1 MAERLVL
8 CGPVDKPDCEAGDCL
23 RLDLSGADD
32 NVTLRIQDISRRMVA
47 GVPDLLTD
55 LLEVAAYVYS
65 ADAATKRGGDIMRGL
80 GRDWRRQFRFVIP
93 VREPDVWNRRDV
105 NDALTGVLGFL
116 TEDDYQFEF
125 VPHAGAPGFDSYLD
139 FGDQDLSGFTPDE
152 VILFSGGLDSLAGAV
167 EDTVGN
173 GKNAVLVSHHSAT
186 KVYAKQKELI
196 QEFRKKA
203 AGRLLHLPVKVVKE
217 KALGHEFTLRS
228 RSFLFASLAAV
239 VARMLGNNQIKFFEN
254 SVVSLNFPIA
264 AQVVGT
270 RATRT
275 THPQVMAGF
284 AGFFST
290 LLGEEIAVEN
300 PYLWKTKAEVVKI
313 LDDHGCG
320 DLIRGSVSCSR
331 VHKMT
336 KYKTHCG
343 ACSQCIDRRFGTL
356 GAGLEAH
363 DPEEMYEVWLL
374 EDGRNKDEDRTMA
387 EAYVKTASDIRQM
400 TDLGFLSKYAGELS
414 RVVQHLPGA
423 QDDNAKRVIDLF
435 KRHAKTVFT
444 VMKDGVESHADEL
457 LNHSIPANSL
467 LMMAISPSGGLGI
480 TVEPKMINPASSGEE
495 SVEENDRE
503 AIDYSRTSEIRIAVD
518 EDAEQVLVEGLAP
531 LTGPKTFQLVKILSD
546 QYLEDQGDKKAP
558 ENYRCKDKYN
568 FADELGIEEPTLRR
582 QVSRIR
588 KKVHTGYQGNFGL
601 PLSQDAFIEN
611 VHGRGYRINPAVR
624 VLAPSEIGQQ

>member
-8 CGPVDKPDCEAGDCL
+8 CGPVDRPDRAAGDCL

-47 GVPDLLTD
+47 EVSNLHTD

-65 ADAATKRGGDIMRGL
+65 ADAATKRDGDIMRGL

-93 VREPDVWNRRDV
+93 VREPDTWNRQDV
-105 NDALTGVLGFL
+105 IDALTGVLGFL

-125 VPHAGAPGFDSYLD
+125 VAHAGAPSFDTYLD
-139 FGDQDLSGFTPDE
+139 FGDQDVSGFTPDA

-167 EDTVGN
+167 EDVVGN
-173 GKNAVLVSHHSAT
+173 GKNAVLVSHHSST

-196 QEFRKKA
+196 EELRKKA
-203 AGRLLHLPVKVVKE
+203 SGRLLHLPVKVVKE

-228 RSFLFASLAAV
+228 RSFLFASLATV

-254 SVVSLNFPIA
+254 GVVSLNFPIA

-275 THPQVMAGF
+275 THPQALAGF
-284 AGFFST
+284 AEFFST

-300 PYLWKTKAEVVKI
+300 PFLWKTKAEVVKI
-313 LDDHGCG
+313 LDVHGCS
-320 DLIRGSVSCSR
+320 DLVRGSVSCSR

-343 ACSQCIDRRFGTL
+343 VCSQCIDRRFGTL
-356 GAGLEAH
+356 GAGLEEH
-363 DPEEMYEVWLL
+363 DPEEMYEVRLL
-374 EDGRNKDEDRTMA
+374 EDERDKDEDRTMA

-414 RVVQHLPGA
+414 RVVQHLPGS
-423 QDDNAKRVIDLF
+423 QDDNAKNVIDLF
-435 KRHAKTVFT
+435 KRHAETVFT

-457 LNHSIPANSL
+457 LNHSIPTNSL

-480 TVEPKMINPASSGEE
+480 TVEPEMVNPASSGEE
-495 SVEENDRE
+495 GAGEAERE
-503 AIDYSRTSEIRIAVD
+503 PIDYSKTSEVRIAVD
-518 EDAEQVLVEGLAP
+518 EDEGRVLVEGLAP
-531 LTGPKTFQLVKILSD
+531 LTGSTTFKLVKILSD
-546 QYLEDQGDKKAP
+546 QYLEDQGDRKAP

-568 FADELGIEEPTLRR
+568 FADELGVEEPTLRR
-582 QVSRIR
+582 QVSRVR
-588 KKVHTGYQGNFGL
+588 KRVHAGYQEKYGL

-611 VHGRGYRINPAVR
+611 VHGRGYRINPSVR

>member
-8 CGPVDKPDCEAGDCL
+8 CGSVGKPDRETGDYL
-23 RLDLSGADD
+23 RLDLSGVDD
-32 NVTLRIQDISRRMVA
+32 NVTLRIQDISRPMVA

-55 LLEVAAYVYS
+55 LLEVAAYVYC

-80 GRDWRRQFRFVIP
+80 GRDWRRQFHFVIP
-93 VREPDVWNRRDV
+93 VREPDIWSRQDV
-105 NDALTGVLGFL
+105 TDALTAVLGFL

-125 VPHAGAPGFDSYLD
+125 VPHAGAPDFDTYLD
-139 FGDQDLSGFTPDE
+139 FGDQDFSGFKPDE
-152 VILFSGGLDSLAGAV
+152 VMLFSGGLDSLAGAV

-173 GKNAVLVSHHSAT
+173 GKNTILVSHHSST
-186 KVYAKQKELI
+186 KVYSKQKELI
-196 QEFRKKA
+196 QALRKKA
-203 AGRLLHLPVKVVKE
+203 SGRLLHLPVKVVKE

-239 VARMLGNNQIKFFEN
+239 VARMLSNNRIKFFEN
-254 SVVSLNFPIA
+254 GVVSLNFPIA
-264 AQVVGT
+264 AQVVGA

-275 THPQVMAGF
+275 THPQVLAGF

-290 LLGEEIAVEN
+290 LFGEEIAVEN
-300 PYLWKTKAEVVKI
+300 PYLWKTKAEIVRVI
-313 LDDHGCG
+313 GSHGCS

-343 ACSQCIDRRFGTL
+343 VCSQCIDRRFGTL
-356 GAGLEAH
+356 GAGLGGN
-363 DPEEMYEVWLL
+363 DPEEMYEVRLL
-374 EDGRNKDEDRTMA
+374 EDGRDKDEDRTMA

-400 TDLGFLSKYAGELS
+400 TELGFLSKYAGELS
-414 RVVQHLPGA
+414 RVVRHLPGS
-423 QDDNAKRVIDLF
+423 QDDNAKKVIDLF
-435 KRHAKTVFT
+435 RRHAETVFT
-444 VMKDGVESHADEL
+444 VMKDGVESHANEL
-457 LNHSIPANSL
+457 LNHSIPTNSL
-467 LMMAISPSGGLGI
+467 LMMAISPGGGLGI
-480 TVEPKMINPASSGEE
+480 TFEQEMMNTASSGEE
-495 SVEENDRE
+495 GVDGKQRE

-518 EDAEQVLVEGLAP
+518 EDKEQVLVDGLAP

-546 QYLEDQGDKKAP
+546 QYLEDQGNKKAP

-568 FADELGIEEPTLRR
+568 FADELGVEEPTLRQ
-582 QVSRIR
+582 QVTRIR
-588 KKVHTGYQGNFGL
+588 KKVHTGYQGKFGL

-611 VHGRGYRINPAVR
+611 VHGRGYRINPSVR

>member
-8 CGPVDKPDCEAGDCL
+8 CGPVDRPDREASDCL

-47 GVPDLLTD
+47 GVPGLLTD

-93 VREPDVWNRRDV
+93 VREPDVWNRQDV
-105 NDALTGVLGFL
+105 IDALTGVLGFL
-116 TEDDYQFEF
+116 TEDDYRFEF
-125 VPHAGAPGFDSYLD
+125 VPHAGAPSFDSYLD
-139 FGDQDLSGFTPDE
+139 FGDQDVSGFTPDA

-167 EDTVGN
+167 EDAVGN

-196 QEFRKKA
+196 EELRKKA
-203 AGRLLHLPVKVVKE
+203 SGRLLHLPVKVVKE
-217 KALGHEFTLRS
+217 KALGHEFTLRF
-228 RSFLFASLAAV
+228 RSFLFASLATV
-239 VARMLGNNQIKFFEN
+239 VARMLGNNRIKFFEN
-254 SVVSLNFPIA
+254 GVVSLNFPIA

-275 THPQVMAGF
+275 THPQVLAGF

-290 LLGEEIAVEN
+290 LFGEEIAVEN
-300 PYLWKTKAEVVKI
+300 PYLWKTKAEVVKV
-313 LDDHGCG
+313 LDHHGCS

-331 VHKMT
+331 VQMT

-343 ACSQCIDRRFGTL
+343 VCSQCIDRRFGTL
-356 GAGLEAH
+356 GAGLEEH
-363 DPEEMYEVWLL
+363 DPEEMYEVRLL
-374 EDGRNKDEDRTMA
+374 EGGRNKDEDRTMA
-387 EAYVKTASDIRQM
+387 EAYVKTASDMRQM

-414 RVVQHLPGA
+414 RVVQHLPGS
-423 QDDNAKRVIDLF
+423 QDDNAKKVIDLF
-435 KRHAKTVFT
+435 KRHAETVFT
-444 VMKDGVESHADEL
+444 VMKSGVENHADEL
-457 LNHSIPANSL
+457 LNHSIPTNSL

-480 TVEPKMINPASSGEE
+480 TVKPEVINPASSGEE
-495 SVEENDRE
+495 DAGEAERE

-518 EDAEQVLVEGLAP
+518 EDEGQVLVEGLAP
-531 LTGPKTFQLVKILSD
+531 LTGPKEFQLIKILSD
-546 QYLEDQGDKKAP
+546 QYLEDQGNKRAP
-558 ENYRCKDKYN
+558 ENYRCKDKWN
-568 FADELGIEEPTLRR
+568 FADELGVEEPTLRR

-588 KKVHTGYQGNFGL
+588 KKVHTGYQGKYGL

-611 VHGRGYRINPAVR
+611 VHGRGYRINPSVR